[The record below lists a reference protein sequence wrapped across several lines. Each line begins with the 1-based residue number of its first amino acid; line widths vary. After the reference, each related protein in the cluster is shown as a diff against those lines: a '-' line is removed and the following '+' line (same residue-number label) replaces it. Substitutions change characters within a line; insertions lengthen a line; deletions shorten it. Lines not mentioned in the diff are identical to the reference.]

1 MPPSGLPSCSRVTS
15 CCRRSLTTPS
25 SPFHFHIRGG
35 MAVHRCHGHNWLL
48 LREGPR
54 CPTHK
59 LLHISATA
67 EGHDRAVPVRSAMWA
82 DISTYSSRVLPSE
95 LLRRPPSVCGGA
107 GGQSVSISRSSQ
119 SMALSGTG
127 GGFFFMPSISSAP
140 NGKEV
145 MQKLNER
152 LASYLE
158 KVHTLEL
165 ANSSLEQNIREWYKQ
180 QTPMPRDLSE
190 YERTVASLQ
199 DQFDA
204 SNQHNTQIVLQI
216 DNAKL
221 AADDYK
227 MKCLSMRQAVEADTV
242 GLKKLLDELTFAKN
256 TLDKQVEELKEE
268 RLSLKKNHTEEMN
281 TLLAKQGT
289 TINVE
294 VDAVPGVD
302 LKSAI
307 AEIRAQYE
315 EAVERNQQETEAW
328 YKKKFD
334 DLNQQVSS
342 STEELQSGRSQL
354 AELKRTIQSLEIEVQ
369 SLISLKQALEGSL
382 HETEQHNYTQLSEL
396 QNLINQLEAELA
408 QLKGDASRQDEE
420 YKALL
425 DLKTRHELEIQEY
438 RRLLDMEDKRGLR
451 ALCAGKWQDHHMQG
465 HRLKLAEICPAVVAR
480 ELQRDGGL

>member
-1 MPPSGLPSCSRVTS
+1 CGAA
-15 CCRRSLTTPS
+15 
-25 SPFHFHIRGG
+25 G
-35 MAVHRCHGHNWLL
+35 
-48 LREGPR
+48 
-54 CPTHK
+54 
-59 LLHISATA
+59 
-67 EGHDRAVPVRSAMWA
+67 GHDRAVPVRSAMWA

-95 LLRRPPSVCGGA
+95 LLRRPPSVCGG
-107 GGQSVSISRSSQ
+107 

-227 MKCLSMRQAVEADTV
+227 MKYDSELSMRQAVEADTV

-315 EAVERNQQETEAW
+315 EAVERNQQETE
-328 YKKKFD
+328 FD

-438 RRLLDMEDKRGLR
+438 RRLLDMEDKSVMGVCDPNVPICSISRDCTDLY
-451 ALCAGKWQDHHMQG
+451 
-465 HRLKLAEICPAVVAR
+465 KLWTRFVHPMSTATTIIYPEGTH
-480 ELQRDGGL
+480 L

>member
-1 MPPSGLPSCSRVTS
+1 VMPPSGLPSCSRVTS

-48 LREGPR
+48 LREG
-54 CPTHK
+54 
-59 LLHISATA
+59 
-67 EGHDRAVPVRSAMWA
+67 
-82 DISTYSSRVLPSE
+82 
-95 LLRRPPSVCGGA
+95 
-107 GGQSVSISRSSQ
+107 
-119 SMALSGTG
+119 
-127 GGFFFMPSISSAP
+127 ISSAP

-227 MKCLSMRQAVEADTV
+227 MKYDSELSMRQAVEADTV

-369 SLISLKQALEGSL
+369 ACHEVQSLEGSL

-438 RRLLDMEDKRGLR
+438 RRLLDMEDKSCSVMGVCDPNVPICSISRDCTDLY
-451 ALCAGKWQDHHMQG
+451 
-465 HRLKLAEICPAVVAR
+465 KLWTRFVHPMSTATTIIYPEGTH
-480 ELQRDGGL
+480 L

>member
-1 MPPSGLPSCSRVTS
+1 VMPPSGLPSCSRVTS

-48 LREGPR
+48 LREG
-54 CPTHK
+54 
-59 LLHISATA
+59 
-67 EGHDRAVPVRSAMWA
+67 
-82 DISTYSSRVLPSE
+82 
-95 LLRRPPSVCGGA
+95 
-107 GGQSVSISRSSQ
+107 
-119 SMALSGTG
+119 
-127 GGFFFMPSISSAP
+127 ISSAP

-227 MKCLSMRQAVEADTV
+227 MKYDSELSMRQAVEADTV

-315 EAVERNQQETEAW
+315 EAVERNQQETE
-328 YKKKFD
+328 FD

-354 AELKRTIQSLEIEVQ
+354 AELKRTIQSLEIEAYECLAP
-369 SLISLKQALEGSL
+369 SLEGSL

-438 RRLLDMEDKRGLR
+438 RRLLDMEDKRAWGSPVPSSR
-451 ALCAGKWQDHHMQG
+451 C
-465 HRLKLAEICPAVVAR
+465 CVSVY
-480 ELQRDGGL
+480 

>member
-1 MPPSGLPSCSRVTS
+1 
-15 CCRRSLTTPS
+15 
-25 SPFHFHIRGG
+25 
-35 MAVHRCHGHNWLL
+35 
-48 LREGPR
+48 
-54 CPTHK
+54 
-59 LLHISATA
+59 
-67 EGHDRAVPVRSAMWA
+67 MWA

-107 GGQSVSISRSSQ
+107 GGQSISISRSSQ

-127 GGFFFMPSISSAP
+127 GGFFFMPSIASAP

-165 ANSSLEQNIREWYKQ
+165 ANSSLEQNIRDWYKQ
-180 QTPMPRDLSE
+180 QTPVPRDLSE
-190 YERTVASLQ
+190 YERTVANLQ

-221 AADDYK
+221 ATDDYK
-227 MKCLSMRQAVEADTV
+227 MKCVCLLFLVSWVECQDSDICTHSHLSVYRLPPPSPIRYDSELSMRQAVEADTV
-242 GLKKLLDELTFAKN
+242 GLKKLLDELTIAKN

-302 LKSAI
+302 LKSTI

-342 STEELQSGRSQL
+342 STEELQSGRNQL

-396 QNLINQLEAELA
+396 QTLINQLEAELA

-438 RRLLDMEDKRGLR
+438 RRLLDMEDKREPKQARRPQAKGNKWR
-451 ALCAGKWQDHHMQG
+451 QHPPQCAQDWG
-465 HRLKLAEICPAVVAR
+465 
-480 ELQRDGGL
+480 RDGRRKDSTHRRLQIAGPEDYYLTALGVGLSAWWTGVTTTPPFVW

>member
-1 MPPSGLPSCSRVTS
+1 L
-15 CCRRSLTTPS
+15 SL
-25 SPFHFHIRGG
+25 
-35 MAVHRCHGHNWLL
+35 
-48 LREGPR
+48 
-54 CPTHK
+54 
-59 LLHISATA
+59 
-67 EGHDRAVPVRSAMWA
+67 RASMWA

-227 MKCLSMRQAVEADTV
+227 MKYDSELSMRQAVEADTV

-268 RLSLKKNHTEEMN
+268 RLSLKKNHTEVRRWH
-281 TLLAKQGT
+281 GT

-315 EAVERNQQETEAW
+315 EAVERNQQETE
-328 YKKKFD
+328 FD

-438 RRLLDMEDKRGLR
+438 RRLLDMEDKSPPCMTWGCWALNSKVAVSGPTRDHKRVTQPARVSNEDQKKINVSSQIR
-451 ALCAGKWQDHHMQG
+451 ALY
-465 HRLKLAEICPAVVAR
+465 L
-480 ELQRDGGL
+480 

>member
-1 MPPSGLPSCSRVTS
+1 YQLLQAVSHH
-15 CCRRSLTTPS
+15 SLLS
-25 SPFHFHIRGG
+25 ISLSHQRG
-35 MAVHRCHGHNWLL
+35 
-48 LREGPR
+48 
-54 CPTHK
+54 
-59 LLHISATA
+59 
-67 EGHDRAVPVRSAMWA
+67 
-82 DISTYSSRVLPSE
+82 RVLPSE

-227 MKCLSMRQAVEADTV
+227 MKYDSELSMRQAVEADTV

-268 RLSLKKNHTEEMN
+268 RLSLKKNHTEVRRWH
-281 TLLAKQGT
+281 QGT

-315 EAVERNQQETEAW
+315 EAVERNQQETE
-328 YKKKFD
+328 FD

-369 SLISLKQALEGSL
+369 SLISLVSKQALEGSL

-438 RRLLDMEDKRGLR
+438 RRLLDMEDKRVSNEDQKKINVSSQIR
-451 ALCAGKWQDHHMQG
+451 ALY
-465 HRLKLAEICPAVVAR
+465 L
-480 ELQRDGGL
+480 